1 MLGIFNHHNGLGSGV
16 GPLAVGFLIFSIGL
30 SLGGPTGFAIN
41 PARDLGPRIM
51 HALLPVP
58 GKGNSDWDYAWVPI
72 LGPLIGSALGT
83 LIYLYIVNP
92 LIPLGT

>member
-1 MLGIFNHHNGLGSGV
+1 
-16 GPLAVGFLIFSIGL
+16 
-30 SLGGPTGFAIN
+30 
-41 PARDLGPRIM
+41 M